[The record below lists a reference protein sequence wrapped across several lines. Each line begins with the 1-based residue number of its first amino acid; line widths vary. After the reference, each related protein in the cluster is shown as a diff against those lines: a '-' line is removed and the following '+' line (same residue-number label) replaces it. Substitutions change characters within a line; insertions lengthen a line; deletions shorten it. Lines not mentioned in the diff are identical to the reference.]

1 MKNSTFN
8 KKTQYHV
15 TGILRNFLVFYIYP
29 QSLFGHRPEKNAS
42 EKCKEVRMMKLH
54 IETQHGKA
62 EDGFLY
68 YKKHPYAPYHKGR
81 NS

>member
-1 MKNSTFN
+1 
-8 KKTQYHV
+8 
-15 TGILRNFLVFYIYP
+15 
-29 QSLFGHRPEKNAS
+29 
-42 EKCKEVRMMKLH
+42 MMKLH